1 MGVLILVGL
10 AVAVVYAGSLYV
22 WPWRPCSKCS
32 GTGRNK
38 GSSRKRFG
46 LCARCQG
53 SGRRRRLGA
62 KAVHR
67 AVLRLTRR
75 ARSRKDAN

>member
-1 MGVLILVGL
+1 MGVVILLGL
-10 AVAVVYAGSLYV
+10 AAAAGYAGSLYV
-22 WPWRPCSKCS
+22 WPFRPCGKCQ

-38 GSSRKRFG
+38 GSSRRRFG
-46 LCARCQG
+46 HCARCGG

-67 AVLRLTRR
+67 GVLSLRKN
-75 ARSRKDAN
+75 RSRKDLD

>member
-1 MGVLILVGL
+1 MGVVILLGL
-10 AVAVVYAGSLYV
+10 AAAAGYAGSLYV
-22 WPWRPCSKCS
+22 WPFRPCGKCS

-38 GSSRKRFG
+38 GSSRRRFG
-46 LCARCQG
+46 HCARCGG

-67 AVLRLTRR
+67 GVLSLRKN
-75 ARSRKDAN
+75 RSRKDLD